1 MMDWRPLQKNLG
13 VVQDNAPGPITL
25 AAALRKMGAGASLA
39 TELGQAAAIQFPVY
53 GIMANGLRLA
63 HFMAQAAH
71 ETAGFRYTAEIW
83 GPTPA
88 QARYDTRT
96 DLGNTAE
103 VDGDGKLL
111 RGRGIFQITGATN
124 YRKYGARIGID
135 LMANP
140 KLAAEPAIAVK
151 LACLFW
157 SDVGLNAYAD
167 QDDVLAVSRGINTSG
182 PRSKVIPNGLDDRKV
197 QLAKMKALIG

>member
-13 VVQDNAPGPITL
+13 VLQDNAPGPLTL
-25 AAALRKMGAGASLA
+25 TAAFRGMGAGASMA
-39 TELGQAAAIQFPVY
+39 ADLGKAAAAQFPAY
-53 GIMANGLRLA
+53 GIMTNGLRLA

-71 ETAGFRYTAEIW
+71 ETAGFRYMAEIW
-83 GPTPA
+83 GPTAA

-96 DLGNTAE
+96 DLGNTAA

-124 YRKYGARIGID
+124 YRKYGKRIGID

-140 KLAAEPAIAVK
+140 ELAAEPAIAVK

-157 SDVGLNAYAD
+157 NDVGLNAYAD

-182 PRSKVIPNGLDDRKV
+182 PRSKVTPNGLDDRKN